1 MPSELNDEPILYRP
15 MSPEDIPGGL
25 RLCRQSRWNQL
36 AEDWTELLA
45 LCPQG
50 GRVAL
55 LGDQIVGSVITLNY
69 ENRFTW
75 IGMLLVDPACRGK
88 GVGSELFFLS
98 LRVFAELSP
107 QRLDATPQGRP
118 VYQRFGFRDEY
129 ELMRM
134 QLSAG
139 TRPMPADTRL
149 YARSA
154 SLQDLDAVFR
164 RDYQV
169 FGADR
174 KHLLEWAF
182 RQAPEYAWVVEE
194 EGNLIGYCF
203 GRHGHHF
210 EQVGPVVADSSEIA
224 ILLLSSALS
233 SRPDYSFIVDV
244 PCHHGQWRNW
254 LKELG
259 FTDQRPFTRM
269 FQGENRFPGNPE
281 NLFAIFGPEFG

>member
-1 MPSELNDEPILYRP
+1 MSSELINEPVIYRT
-15 MSPEDIPGGL
+15 MSSKDIPGGL

-36 AEDWTELLA
+36 AEDWTELFALA
-45 LCPQG
+45 PQG

-55 LGDQIVGSVITLNY
+55 LKDEIVGSIITLNY

-88 GVGSELFFLS
+88 GVGSELFSLS
-98 LRVFAELSP
+98 LRVFPGLSP

-118 VYQRFGFRDEY
+118 VYQRFGFQDEY

-134 QLSAG
+134 QLPAG
-139 TRPMPADTRL
+139 RRHMPMDTRWSV
-149 YARSA
+149 RSIA
-154 SLQDLDAVFR
+154 AGDLSAVFPW
-164 RDYQV
+164 DHQV

-182 RQAPEYAWVVEE
+182 QQAPEYAWIVEE
-194 EGNLIGYCF
+194 EGNLRGYCF

-233 SRPDYSFIVDV
+233 ARPDCSFIVDV
-244 PCHHGQWRNW
+244 PCRHGQLRNW
-254 LKELG
+254 LKEIG
-259 FTDQRPFTRM
+259 FADQRPFTRM
-269 FQGENRFPGNPE
+269 FLGENRFPGNPE

>member
-1 MPSELNDEPILYRP
+1 MSNQLSDEPVIYRP
-15 MSPEDIPGGL
+15 MSPEDVPGGL

-55 LGDQIVGSVITLNY
+55 RNDEIVGSVITLNY

-88 GVGSELFFLS
+88 GIGSDLFSLS
-98 LRVFAELSP
+98 LQVFPELSP

-134 QLSAG
+134 QLCAGSRQMPVNSGLSA
-139 TRPMPADTRL
+139 RPIA
-149 YARSA
+149 AG
-154 SLQDLDAVFR
+154 DLDAVFR

-194 EGNLIGYCF
+194 KGNLAGYCF
-203 GRHGHHF
+203 GRHGHNF
-210 EQVGPVVADSSEIA
+210 EQVGPVVADSYEIA

-233 SRPDYSFIVDV
+233 GKPDYSFIVDV
-244 PCHHGQWRNW
+244 PCHHGPLRNW
-254 LKELG
+254 LKEMG

-269 FQGENRFPGNPE
+269 FLGENCFPGIPE

>member
-1 MPSELNDEPILYRP
+1 MPSKLNNEPVIYRT
-15 MSPEDIPGGL
+15 MSSEDIPGGL

-55 LGDQIVGSVITLNY
+55 LKDEIVGSIITLNY

-88 GVGSELFFLS
+88 GVGSELFSLS
-98 LRVFAELSP
+98 LRVFPELSP

-118 VYQRFGFRDEY
+118 VYQRFGFQDEY

-134 QLSAG
+134 QLAAG
-139 TRPMPADTRL
+139 SRHKPMNTRL
-149 YARSA
+149 SVRSIA
-154 SLQDLDAVFR
+154 AEDLGVVFPW
-164 RDYQV
+164 DYQV

-182 RQAPEYAWVVEE
+182 QQAPEYAWVVEE
-194 EGNLIGYCF
+194 EGNLRGYCF

-233 SRPDYSFIVDV
+233 ARPDCSFIVDV
-244 PCHHGQWRNW
+244 PCRHGQLRNW
-254 LKELG
+254 LKEIG
-259 FTDQRPFTRM
+259 FADQRPFTRM
-269 FQGENRFPGNPE
+269 VLGENRFPGNPE